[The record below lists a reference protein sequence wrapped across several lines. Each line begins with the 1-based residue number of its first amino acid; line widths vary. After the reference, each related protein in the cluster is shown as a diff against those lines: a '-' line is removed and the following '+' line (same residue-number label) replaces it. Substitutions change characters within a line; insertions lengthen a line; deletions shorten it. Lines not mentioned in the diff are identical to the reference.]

1 MNANRWV
8 VLVVVLLATAGISA
22 ALWSLGYK
30 FGMLCCLVLPLQG
43 MFFTRK
49 TQDFNENNSR
59 IG

>member
-30 FGMLCCLVLPLQG
+30 FGMLCCLLPLGGLGLGQTN
-43 MFFTRK
+43 FSLFADEQRV
-49 TQDFNENNSR
+49 E
-59 IG
+59 